1 MLCVGDRHRV
11 GVGWVECLPSGVSV
25 GLGMRAGRRVLHRGR
40 MDLEV
45 TRMSSEFLLGILAG
59 AVLVLIGQPLLRSV
73 GKFSRFIP
81 ILLLFFV
88 CGIGGWVWWSEV
100 F

>member
-1 MLCVGDRHRV
+1 
-11 GVGWVECLPSGVSV
+11 
-25 GLGMRAGRRVLHRGR
+25 
-40 MDLEV
+40 
-45 TRMSSEFLLGILAG
+45 MSSEFLLGILAG

-73 GKFSRFIP
+73 GKFSRFIL

>member
-1 MLCVGDRHRV
+1 
-11 GVGWVECLPSGVSV
+11 
-25 GLGMRAGRRVLHRGR
+25 
-40 MDLEV
+40 
-45 TRMSSEFLLGILAG
+45 MSSEFLLGILAG